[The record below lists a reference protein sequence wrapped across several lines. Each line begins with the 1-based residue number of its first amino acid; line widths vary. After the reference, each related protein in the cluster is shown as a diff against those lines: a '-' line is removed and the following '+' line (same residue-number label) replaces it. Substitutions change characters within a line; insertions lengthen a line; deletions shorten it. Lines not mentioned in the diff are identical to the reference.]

1 MKNHSD
7 EDISTLPVEYERQL
21 IGRFYHVKID
31 RGLNVLEVKLFD
43 EEINYFDRQDFIV
56 CELFAS
62 DEKEAV
68 KIAKEEAVKLIES
81 GDWDASKKEL
91 ERMKNEAI
99 RG

>member
-1 MKNHSD
+1 MRNYAN
-7 EDISTLPVEYERQL
+7 EDISKLPGGYERQF

-31 RGLNVLEVKLFD
+31 RGLNVLEVKQFG

-68 KIAKEEAVKLIES
+68 KIAKEGAVKLIES